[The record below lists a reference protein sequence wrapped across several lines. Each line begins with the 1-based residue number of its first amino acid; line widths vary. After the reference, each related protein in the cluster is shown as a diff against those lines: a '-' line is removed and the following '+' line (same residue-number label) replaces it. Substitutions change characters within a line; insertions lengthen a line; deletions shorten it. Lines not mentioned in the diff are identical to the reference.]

1 MKINSIVNRYLFKEM
16 IPPFVINMVFFTFL
30 FLMAK
35 ILFIT
40 NLVVNHNIGFS
51 RVILMLFLFI
61 PYFLVFVIPMSVMM
75 AVLLTFLRLSSDNEL
90 MALKTGGISL
100 YGLLPPVIIF
110 CLIGC
115 ALTLTMSVYGMPWGR
130 ASIKR
135 LTMEVATSNFELG
148 LRERTFNNSF
158 KDSMLYVTEVDMKK
172 GELKDVFVEDKRS
185 ESIVSTVV
193 APRGILFFEKEK
205 LLFRLRL
212 FDGRIN
218 QVSMKN
224 RSVNSIGFETYDI
237 NLDLK
242 SAFSDINGKGGIK
255 DEKEMSFPE
264 LRDYLSKAENK
275 NSKYYKAL
283 VELHQKI
290 SIPFACFVLGILAV
304 SLGAQLKSARRSFGL
319 GLGLIF
325 FLFYYLLLSIGYV
338 FKNSEW
344 YPPFIGMWVPNIVTG
359 GIGLFLLVRT
369 ACERPIF
376 SMLADFFNLKSGF
389 LKWNGTLKE

>member
-16 IPPFVINMVFFTFL
+16 IPPFLINMVFFTFL

-40 NLVVNHNIGFS
+40 NLVVNHNIGLS

-90 MALKTGGISL
+90 TALKTGGVSL

-115 ALTLTMSVYGMPWGR
+115 VLTLTMSVYGMPWGR

-135 LTMEVATSNFELG
+135 LTMEVAASNLELG
-148 LRERTFNNSF
+148 LRERTFNNNF
-158 KDSMLYVTEVDMKK
+158 KDVMLYVTEVDMKK
-172 GELKDVFVEDKRS
+172 GELRDVFVEDKRS
-185 ESIVSTVV
+185 ESIVSTIV
-193 APRGILFFEKEK
+193 APRGILFFEKER
-205 LLFRLRL
+205 LIFRLRL
-212 FDGRIN
+212 FDGKIN
-218 QVSMKN
+218 QVSVKN
-224 RSVNSIGFETYDI
+224 KSVNSIGFETYDI

-242 SAFSDINGKGGIK
+242 SAYSDIKEKGGIK

-264 LRDYLSKAENK
+264 LRDYLSRAENK
-275 NSKYYKAL
+275 NPRYFKAL
-283 VELHQKI
+283 IELHQKI

-338 FKNSEW
+338 FKSSGW
-344 YPPFIGMWVPNIVTG
+344 YPPFVGMWVPNIVTG
-359 GIGLFLLVRT
+359 GIGLFLLVKT
-369 ACERPIF
+369 ASERPVF
-376 SMLADFFNLKSGF
+376 SLLDWFFKR
-389 LKWNGTLKE
+389 NGALKE

>member
-16 IPPFVINMVFFTFL
+16 IPPFLINMVFFTFL

-40 NLVVNHNIGFS
+40 NLVVNHNIGLS

-90 MALKTGGISL
+90 TALKTGGVSL

-115 ALTLTMSVYGMPWGR
+115 VLTLTMSVYGMPWGR

-135 LTMEVATSNFELG
+135 LTMEVAASNLELG
-148 LRERTFNNSF
+148 LRERTFNNNF
-158 KDSMLYVTEVDMKK
+158 KDVMLYVSEVDMKK
-172 GELKDVFVEDKRS
+172 GELRDVFVEDKRS
-185 ESIVSTVV
+185 ESIVSTIV
-193 APRGILFFEKEK
+193 APRGILFFEKSR
-205 LLFRLRL
+205 LIFRLRL
-212 FDGRIN
+212 FDGKIN
-218 QVSMKN
+218 QVSVKN
-224 RSVNSIGFETYDI
+224 KSVNSIGFETYDI

-242 SAFSDINGKGGIK
+242 SAYSDIKGKGGIK

-264 LRDYLSKAENK
+264 LRDYLSRAENK
-275 NSKYYKAL
+275 NSRYFKAL
-283 VELHQKI
+283 IELHQKI

-338 FKNSEW
+338 FKSSEW
-344 YPPFIGMWVPNIVTG
+344 YPPFVGMWVPNIVTG
-359 GIGLFLLVRT
+359 GIGLFLLVKT
-369 ACERPIF
+369 ASERPVF
-376 SMLADFFNLKSGF
+376 SMLAWFFKR
-389 LKWNGTLKE
+389 NGALKE

>member
-1 MKINSIVNRYLFKEM
+1 MKINSIVNRYLFNEM

-40 NLVVNHNIGFS
+40 NMVVNHNIGLS
-51 RVILMLFLFI
+51 RVIMMLFLFI

-75 AVLLTFLRLSSDNEL
+75 AVLLTFLRFSSDNEL
-90 MALKTGGISL
+90 TALKTGGISL
-100 YGLLPPVIIF
+100 YGLLPPVLLF

-115 ALTLTMSVYGMPWGR
+115 ALTLTMSVYGMPWGK

-135 LTMEVATSNFELG
+135 LTMEVATSNIELG
-148 LRERTFNNSF
+148 LKERTFNDGF
-158 KDSMLYVTEVDMKK
+158 KDIMLYVNEVDMKK

-185 ESIVSTVV
+185 ENIVSTVV

-237 NLDLK
+237 NLDLN
-242 SAFSDINGKGGIK
+242 SAFSDIKGKGGAK

-264 LRDYLSKAENK
+264 LRDYLKKAENK

-290 SIPFACFVLGILAV
+290 SIPFACFVLG
-304 SLGAQLKSARRSFGL
+304 
-319 GLGLIF
+319 
-325 FLFYYLLLSIGYV
+325 
-338 FKNSEW
+338 
-344 YPPFIGMWVPNIVTG
+344 
-359 GIGLFLLVRT
+359 
-369 ACERPIF
+369 
-376 SMLADFFNLKSGF
+376 
-389 LKWNGTLKE
+389 

>member
-16 IPPFVINMVFFTFL
+16 IPPFLINMVFFTFL

-40 NLVVNHNIGFS
+40 NLVVNHNIGLS

-75 AVLLTFLRLSSDNEL
+75 AVLLTFLRFSSDNEL
-90 MALKTGGISL
+90 VALKTGGISL

-115 ALTLTMSVYGMPWGR
+115 VLTLTMSVYGMPWGR

-135 LTMEVATSNFELG
+135 LTMEVATSNLELG
-148 LRERTFNNSF
+148 LKERTFNDSF
-158 KDSMLYVTEVDMKK
+158 KDSMLYVNEIDSKK
-172 GELKDVFVEDKRS
+172 GELRDVFVEDKRS
-185 ESIVSTVV
+185 ENIVSTVV
-193 APRGILFFEKEK
+193 APKGILFFEKEK

-242 SAFSDINGKGGIK
+242 SAFSDIKGKGGIK
-255 DEKEMSFPE
+255 DEKEMSFTE
-264 LRDYLSKAENK
+264 LRDYLKKAENK

-283 VELHQKI
+283 IELHQKI

-304 SLGAQLKSARRSFGL
+304 SLGAQLKSTRRSFGL

-325 FLFYYLLLSIGYV
+325 FMFYYLLLSIGYV

-369 ACERPIF
+369 ACERPVF

-389 LKWNGTLKE
+389 LKRNGTLKE